1 MANYRASGNS
11 RVVYYNGKGR
21 IHYVDYVH
29 KEKEYHIKRIDQGNG
44 FGVGDVVRS

>member
-11 RVVYYNGKGR
+11 KVVYYNGKGK
-21 IHYVDYVH
+21 IHYVDYVDH
-29 KEKEYHIKRIDQGNG
+29 EYHTKRIDQGNG

>member
-11 RVVYYNGKGR
+11 EDVVYYNGKGR
-21 IHYVDYVH
+21 IHYVDD
-29 KEKEYHIKRIDQGNG
+29 EYHTKRINQDNG